1 MHNSEY
7 HLSDSYRAL
16 SEFARQSTAVS
27 MDMQQAQTI
36 RLWKWMQCDDIQDN
50 TKVSRF
56 WFYYA
61 VYNQIILG
69 VVFTRLAGQFCA
81 CRRLHIY

>member
-16 SEFARQSTAVS
+16 SEYARQSTAVF

-36 RLWKWMQCDDIQDN
+36 RLWKWLQCDDIQDN
-50 TKVSRF
+50 TKVKYLYI
-56 WFYYA
+56 YYIR
-61 VYNQIILG
+61 NK
-69 VVFTRLAGQFCA
+69 
-81 CRRLHIY
+81 